1 VINTSLRNDPYIWQ
15 QDEQVIEP
23 PHLPLTFI
31 LRTDAVPLLS
41 SGDGRWIAR
50 VYDTLSETEGLLIF
64 EDSMEV
70 AYLTADEAIS
80 TIGYFI
86 REANTLLAACDVTRS
101 EGHARTVDQVRSMW
115 WVEETRKARAILGI
129 EVQS

>member
-1 VINTSLRNDPYIWQ
+1 MNTALRNDTSTRQ

-31 LRTDAVPLLS
+31 LRTDAMPLLS

-64 EDSMEV
+64 EDDTEV

-80 TIGYFI
+80 TTGYVI
-86 REANTLLAACDVTRS
+86 REANTLLAVCDVTRS
-101 EGHARTVDQVRSMW
+101 ESHARTVDQVRSMW
-115 WVEETRKARAILGI
+115 WAEETRKARAILGI

>member
-1 VINTSLRNDPYIWQ
+1 MNTILGNAIPTWQ

-23 PHLPLTFI
+23 PRLPHTFI
-31 LRTDAVPLLS
+31 LKAEAVPLLS

-64 EDSMEV
+64 EDDTEV

-80 TIGYFI
+80 TTGYLI
-86 REANTLLAACDVTRS
+86 REANTLLAVCDVTRS
-101 EGHARTVDQVRSMW
+101 ESHARTVDQVRSLW
-115 WVEETRKARAILGI
+115 WAEETRKARAILGF
-129 EVQS
+129 EVQPS